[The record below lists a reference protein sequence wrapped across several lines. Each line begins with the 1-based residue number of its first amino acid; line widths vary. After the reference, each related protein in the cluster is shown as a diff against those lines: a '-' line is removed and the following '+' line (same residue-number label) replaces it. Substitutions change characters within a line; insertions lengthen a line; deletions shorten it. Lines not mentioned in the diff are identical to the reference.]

1 MKKFD
6 EEKRFK
12 LICAIIMT
20 ILAII
25 AIAPFVLMISASI
38 TEENTLIAEGYRFFP
53 KKISFDAYKYLWRNG
68 KPLAEPMPFL
78 SSLPLWE
85 RLPM

>member
-25 AIAPFVLMISASI
+25 AIAPFVLMISSSI
-38 TEENTLIAEGYRFFP
+38 TEENTLIA
-53 KKISFDAYKYLWRNG
+53 
-68 KPLAEPMPFL
+68 
-78 SSLPLWE
+78 
-85 RLPM
+85 